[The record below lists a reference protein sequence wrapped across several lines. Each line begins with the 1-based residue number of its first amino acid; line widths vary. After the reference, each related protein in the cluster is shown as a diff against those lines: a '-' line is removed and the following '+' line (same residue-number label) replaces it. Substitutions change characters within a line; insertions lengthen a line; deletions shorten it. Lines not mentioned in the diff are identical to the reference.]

1 MRSEGHMRGKRGA
14 MLVAAAV
21 LTCAVADVTGSSNA
35 ATTMGS
41 WRITSV
47 WGAGAAFESVVDVGP
62 GKASFSGAGEGG
74 RGAGLVGR
82 HIWEGPPAPHAGGG
96 TAPPCASKIR
106 QEGGYEV
113 RPEVR
118 TPLG

>member
-1 MRSEGHMRGKRGA
+1 MRGKRGA

-62 GKASFSGAGEGG
+62 GNASFSVAGDGGSGVWLDGRPIWTGSPAPAAAGAG
-74 RGAGLVGR
+74 ATSSV
-82 HIWEGPPAPHAGGG
+82 
-96 TAPPCASKIR
+96 
-106 QEGGYEV
+106 
-113 RPEVR
+113 
-118 TPLG
+118 